1 LHISA
6 PVCDEHQQQRI
17 EEETSVAADNESST
31 LNRVAYRFVP
41 FLMLCYFVNYLDRVN
56 VGFAKLTMD
65 ADLGLS
71 DTAFG
76 FGAGIFFLAYFLF
89 EVPSNVIMDR
99 VGARIW
105 IARIM
110 LSWGVVS
117 GAVAFIPQISS
128 WTGLSP
134 EHTFYGLRFLLGIAE
149 AGFFPG
155 IIFFLTLWFPASYRG
170 RIVAYFMAAIPLSSA
185 IGSPVSAALLGLH
198 GWRGFTGWQWLF
210 IFEALPS
217 ILLAFVVYFY
227 LTDRPADAT
236 WLSAHERDWLQRRLA
251 AEDARRTHVSPGSV
265 LASLYDYR
273 VLALALVYFGN
284 VACLY
289 GVTFWLPSIVKAFG
303 ISIAAT
309 GWISAIPYIVGFLGM
324 MWWGLRSDK
333 REERTYHLAGALLL
347 AAVGIGG
354 SAFLDDP
361 IAKMIA
367 LTIGSLGVY
376 SALPLLWTLPTAFL
390 AGAAVAPGI
399 AAINAIGN
407 LAGYFGPFV
416 MGWIKDLTGEFR
428 WGLVT
433 IAACAIVALVITLL
447 LGHDAELEKAP
458 ELAE

>member
-1 LHISA
+1 MTADS
-6 PVCDEHQQQRI
+6 
-17 EEETSVAADNESST
+17 ETLT
-31 LNRVAYRFVP
+31 LTRVAFRFIP
-41 FLMLCYFVNYLDRVN
+41 FLGICYFINYLDRVN

-117 GAVAFIPQISS
+117 GAMAFIPQIAAR
-128 WTGLSP
+128 TGLSP
-134 EHTFYGLRFLLGIAE
+134 EHTFYGLRFLLGLAE

-155 IIFFLTLWFPASYRG
+155 IIFFLTLWFPAAYRA
-170 RIVAYFMAAIPLSSA
+170 RIVGYFMAAIPLSSA

-198 GWRGFTGWQWLF
+198 GSLGLAGWQWLF
-210 IFEALPS
+210 IMEALPS

-236 WLSAHERDWLQRRLA
+236 WLSDDERGWLQSRLA
-251 AEDARRTHVSPGSV
+251 AEDARRIHVSPGSIF
-265 LASLYDYR
+265 ASLTDYR

-289 GVTFWLPSIVKAFG
+289 GVAFWLPSIVKGFG
-303 ISIAAT
+303 VSIAAT
-309 GWISAIPYIVGFLGM
+309 GWISAIPYIVGFFGM
-324 MWWGLRSDK
+324 IWWGLRSDK
-333 REERTYHLAGALLL
+333 HGERTWHLAGALLIAALGVGVSGFL
-347 AAVGIGG
+347 A
-354 SAFLDDP
+354 DP
-361 IAKMIA
+361 VAKMIA
-367 LTIGSLGVY
+367 LTIGALGVY
-376 SALPLLWTLPTAFL
+376 SALPILWTLPTAFL
-390 AGAAVAPGI
+390 AGATVAPGI

-407 LAGYFGPFV
+407 LSGYFGPFV
-416 MGWIKDLTGEFR
+416 MGWIKDLTGDFK

-433 IAACAIVALVITLL
+433 IALCAVVALILTLA
-447 LGHDAELEKAP
+447 LGHDPDLEKAP
-458 ELAE
+458 EPAE